1 MFWRN
6 FTWKFTR
13 KFAWKFTWK
22 FTRKLTRKYNK
33 AGWFSWL
40 GCLWGLIKMKRS
52 MGVNWAYRVT
62 RGFAH
67 CHMEHAEGPSAPFFE
82 SPHSLSTITSV
93 SLPIYTFKT
102 RLFRIEQNKN
112 TKKNYFF
119 EYFGNTK
126 KLKENDWLRFK
137 IRLCSKLCWFSWIWW
152 FHWRFMGMKYY

>member
-6 FTWKFTR
+6 FTSKFGR

-112 TKKNYFF
+112 TKKTIFWIFWKYKK
-119 EYFGNTK
+119 TK
-126 KLKENDWLRFK
+126 REWLITFHDQTMFK
-137 IRLCSKLCWFSWIWW
+137 TLLVQLNLMIPLTVHGYEI
-152 FHWRFMGMKYY
+152 

>member
-1 MFWRN
+1 
-6 FTWKFTR
+6 
-13 KFAWKFTWK
+13 
-22 FTRKLTRKYNK
+22 
-33 AGWFSWL
+33 
-40 GCLWGLIKMKRS
+40 MKRS

-93 SLPIYTFKT
+93 SLPIYTFQT

-112 TKKNYFF
+112 TKKLFFQIILNYK
-119 EYFGNTK
+119 K

-152 FHWRFMGMKYY
+152 FHWWFMGTIYYVFYGSLRVTTGYHGLIPVSFDQWFLRSLTDF